1 MLSHNILTNLSRSGL
16 VCSWKNPKA
25 CISSWVTWPLFLQPL
40 PSDKSCFPPF
50 LPMYDSQTLLG
61 WIVTKYFL
69 HHRVIFSNENVGRFL
84 HFNSSNLREYIEQ
97 SRKMENQT
105 AFSRRSLARKST
117 KAIKVLRYITDY
129 MNREPIARKGKTT
142 SKKYYTEWW
151 ITKQCL
157 KFAPILLT
165 CCLRRIRCNPFH
177 LFAQRIWCKCA

>member
-84 HFNSSNLREYIEQ
+84 HFNCSNLRECIEQ

-117 KAIKVLRYITDY
+117 TTAIKLLRYITDY

-151 ITKQCL
+151 ITKKCL
-157 KFAPILLT
+157 KFAPTPYLLSS
-165 CCLRRIRCNPFH
+165 
-177 LFAQRIWCKCA
+177 